1 MISGIAY
8 AMGAPGQGGAG
19 AQGGA
24 DFHFIILMVA
34 IFAIFYFLL
43 IRPQQK
49 KQKELR
55 EMIANLQHGDMIV
68 TTGGLHGK
76 VTALTDQV
84 VTLEIA
90 EKTRVKVSRSAIAG
104 LVQGAGTA
112 PKTS

>member
-1 MISGIAY
+1 MFNSVAY
-8 AMGAPGQGGAG
+8 AMGAPGAEGSGGAG
-19 AQGGA
+19 GG
-24 DFHFIILMVA
+24 DFQFIILMVA

-55 EMIANLQHGDMIV
+55 EMINNLQHGDVII

-76 VTALTDQV
+76 ITALTDQV
-84 VTLEIA
+84 VTIEIA
-90 EKTRVKVSRSAIAG
+90 EKTRVKIARSAIAG
-104 LVQGAGTA
+104 VVQSTGAA